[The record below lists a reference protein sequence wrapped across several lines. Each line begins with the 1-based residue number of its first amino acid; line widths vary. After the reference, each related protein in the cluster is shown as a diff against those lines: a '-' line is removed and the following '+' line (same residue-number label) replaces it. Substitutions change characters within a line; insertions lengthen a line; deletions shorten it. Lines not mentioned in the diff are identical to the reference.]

1 MCANTVSGS
10 GSMKMSKT
18 KLKKMTMRPTLAV
31 LARTVVL
38 VELTSPSSAVG
49 LVLIWLVQKALA
61 TMTKTMYDRQ
71 QYLLQ

>member
-1 MCANTVSGS
+1 
-10 GSMKMSKT
+10 MKMSKT